1 MAKIEIG
8 TIAENGVFKD
18 VDKLIELFT
27 KAENG
32 KPLKVKDYNLLTIIG
47 IEKLLTYD
55 DINRIISTV
64 ASLEEDTVA
73 NRDFIQSTK
82 VVENLQITLIQP
94 KSDGTKEL
102 LDMRWDY
109 KGEKHNSAKEALD
122 ASVSK
127 IKSYVNTLYEE
138 VQDESLK
145 EVKEIFIN
153 VNNALITEYN
163 KIKDRNEYIIEDL
176 NEVKDNKAN
185 QDAML
190 TQLEFHN
197 KEQDFLIQA
206 VIDEN
211 KKNHARVTETNVIDH
226 SLMNDKVKTNKGQL
240 DIHNITGN
248 TLKNI
253 SRTEKDIN
261 VLYNIDNF
269 KDANEFNC
277 NNEEE
282 ILVGLK
288 EIEGRT
294 LFNYNNEK
302 DIIPRIKFQDILGN
316 TEELK
321 NSDPGYMQ
329 IETIAG
335 NTMTNIATIKDDTT
349 ITHQFDDLKGNH
361 DELKGLQEGT
371 VFIDKITG
379 NTMTNISKSKNEFSV
394 THSFDHIVD
403 GVKLPLVASKDNSHL
418 RIGIVEGK
426 TLENVITEEPRH
438 MILNNR
444 EIKETFEDTIT
455 IPDTVEG
462 GELDLIIEGHTA
474 INLSKIKDMIPVTYK
489 YDDIIGNEG
498 VLNSVPGVLEI
509 DTIKGNTL
517 INKIISE
524 YLEEVDINNTIH
536 LEAHAMYQISFNID
550 KDCNDYTISVGK
562 QTFNHPLTAGK
573 NEFTLY
579 MKDENWDGVFSFEC
593 EDNVVLDNLK
603 IYKGGQETLILN
615 DKIDIKEQQNA
626 SIPDTVDLGRID
638 IELLGNTILNLSRIK
653 EETIVIDN
661 EVAYIEG
668 NIGEV
673 NTESECI
680 EVESIQGLTY
690 RNLIDEHVNI
700 GIFGSSSYS
709 CSLNRDIEFNSEHTV
724 FCTATK
730 DFNLRIDDTIYEG
743 VNNGSVIE
751 TPATIVNYTMYISPI
766 DTDNLFIDELML
778 LEGRVEILPD
788 GDFIGVMSTFES
800 EVIEEDGE
808 IMYQVEIETSS
819 EGESLGTEMFLLNE
833 PLRSV
838 FDYNDKIIYDDKLQ
852 ELVVNRVVDQIEGSV
867 LDRNVLYSSQVGL
880 HIDFT
885 KKYINDVLVDSIE
898 FTRLGDG
905 VGRVPGRDFNHIMPW
920 AGMRKVAIDTLTG
933 KKTYYNEEG
942 YAEDGSVG
950 SIFTEVPKFYYY
962 VEIEESEN
970 YYNNIIGN
978 ITSRN
983 LIDWKLSYASGK
995 LESTASNYHKST
1007 SYYEY
1012 NKIKPIQLEYD
1023 TDKFKAEIIFFNMSS
1038 SSSYSNYDSAPD
1050 IGKFRVCFQKT
1061 DETKFTAEDI
1071 QYLIETSKVNEFRGK
1086 HINMGKWWVSNT
1098 LETGYT
1104 VHPAFIR
1111 NGEEVDYI
1119 YVASYESSAY
1129 SVSNQTFIT
1138 EDDTIN
1144 TNEDYLVSRRNALPM
1159 TGFGKNMTM
1168 LNNRLCANRANA
1180 HLFDFTTLSALQ
1192 LLFLIEYAS
1201 FDSQTTIGNGI
1212 VDLPESLSV
1221 SSSVRT
1227 GRTTSLID
1235 KTGQDYAVA
1244 YRGIENLWGNTWTMI
1259 DGANLYNDAMTT
1271 IYWSNDEL
1279 DLSITEGYNMINASS
1294 PNSKGSIRRF
1304 GYDENYPFAFIP
1316 SELTEENYINENYEQ
1331 KENSGWRIFLSG
1343 GCWSSGLNAGLFSSK
1358 QDYGTSYTNL
1368 TISSRLLYY

>member
-8 TIAENGVFKD
+8 TISENGVFKD
-18 VDKLIELFT
+18 IDKLIELFT

-64 ASLEEDTVA
+64 ALLEEDTVA

-109 KGEKHNSAKEALD
+109 KGEKHSSAKEALD

-145 EVKEIFIN
+145 EVKEIIIN
-153 VNNALITEYN
+153 VNRALITEYN
-163 KIKDRNEYIIEDL
+163 TIKDRNEYIIEDL
-176 NEVKDNKAN
+176 NEVKDDKAN
-185 QDAML
+185 QDNIL

-211 KKNHARVTETNVIDH
+211 KKNHARVTETNVIDY
-226 SLMNDKVKTNKGQL
+226 SLINDKIKTNKGQL

-248 TLKNI
+248 TLKNLSKI
-253 SRTEKDIN
+253 DTAEITYSIN
-261 VLYNIDNF
+261 NFENSNNYNCKNDTSIVV
-269 KDANEFNC
+269 EM
-277 NNEEE
+277 
-282 ILVGLK
+282 K
-288 EIEGRT
+288 ELLGRT
-294 LFNYNNEK
+294 LFNYNKDK
-302 DIIPRIKFQDILGN
+302 DIIPKSKYNDIIGN
-316 TEELK
+316 TEELR
-321 NSDPGYMQ
+321 NNEPGYMQ
-329 IETIAG
+329 LESIEG
-335 NTMTNIATIKDDTT
+335 NTMTNVATIKEDT
-349 ITHQFDDLKGNH
+349 IISHQFDDFIGNC
-361 DELKGLQEGT
+361 DEPKDIDYGT
-371 VFIDKITG
+371 IVIDKIIG
-379 NTMTNISKSKNEFSV
+379 NTMTNISTSKEEFQV
-394 THSFDHIVD
+394 THSFNNIVD
-403 GVKLPLVASKDNSHL
+403 GVELDLVNAEDDSHM

-426 TLENVITEEPRH
+426 TLDNLALEKPRH
-438 MILNNR
+438 MILNE
-444 EIKETFEDTIT
+444 EIKETFEDSI
-455 IPDTVEG
+455 IIQNTVKG
-462 GELDLIIEGHTA
+462 GELDLIIEGHTS
-474 INLSKIKDMIPVTYK
+474 INMSKTKEMTPVTFK
-489 YDDIIGNEG
+489 YDDIIGNESS
-498 VLNSVPGVLEI
+498 LNNVSGIIEI

-517 INKIISE
+517 INKVIANP
-524 YLEEVDINNTIH
+524 LLEVDTSGTIH
-536 LEAHAMYQISFNID
+536 LEAHAMYQISFDINKNCD
-550 KDCNDYTISVGK
+550 SYTIAIGG
-562 QTFNHPLTAGK
+562 QIFNHPLVAGK

-579 MKDENWDGVFSFEC
+579 MKDEDFDGPFVFES
-593 EDNVVLDNLK
+593 NNNAIISNLE
-603 IYKGGQETLILN
+603 IHKGGQETLILN
-615 DKIDIKEQQNA
+615 DKIDISNVQKTTIEG
-626 SIPDTVDLGRID
+626 TVDLGRID
-638 IELLGNTILNLSRIK
+638 VEIEGNTMINLSSMK
-653 EETIVIDN
+653 DETIVIDVEGN
-661 EVAYIEG
+661 SFEGNSGEIISISDYIE
-668 NIGEV
+668 I
-673 NTESECI
+673 ES
-680 EVESIQGLTY
+680 VKGMTY
-690 RNLIDEHVNI
+690 RNLLNELVSVSDTYTFKLLQDVASASEYTICCNTDKSFTVAIDETE
-700 GIFGSSSYS
+700 Y
-709 CSLNRDIEFNSEHTV
+709 TV
-724 FCTATK
+724 S
-730 DFNLRIDDTIYEG
+730 
-743 VNNGSVIE
+743 NGSVIT
-751 TPATIVNYTMYISPI
+751 TPNEIKNYTFVVSNVTERI
-766 DTDNLFIDELML
+766 DNLML
-778 LEGRVEILPD
+778 LEGQFDTLPSISFLGIMSSFESEIEDDMYKVEILT
-788 GDFIGVMSTFES
+788 SA
-800 EVIEEDGE
+800 EDGE
-808 IMYQVEIETSS
+808 ELDS
-819 EGESLGTEMFLLNE
+819 EVYLLNE

-838 FDYNDKIIYDDKLQ
+838 FEYSDELIYDNKSQ
-852 ELVVNRVVDQIEGSV
+852 EVIVNRAVSQIEGSV
-867 LDRNVLYSSQVGL
+867 IDRNVLCSSQAGVR
-880 HIDFT
+880 IDFT
-885 KKYINDVLVDSIE
+885 
-898 FTRLGDG
+898 GDEIQYERIG
-905 VGRVPGRDFNHIMPW
+905 DAVGRVPGRDFNHMMPW

-933 KKTYYNEEG
+933 KKTYYNEED
-942 YAEDGSVG
+942 YVEDGSVG
-950 SIFTEVPKFYYY
+950 SIFTEIPKFYYH
-962 VEIEESEN
+962 VEIEDSEN

-978 ITSRN
+978 ITNRN

-1007 SYYEY
+1007 NYYEY

-1023 TDKFKAEIIFFNMSS
+1023 TNKFKAEIIFFNMSS
-1038 SSSYSNYDSAPD
+1038 SLSYSDYDSAPD

-1061 DETKFTAEDI
+1061 DGTKFTAEDI

-1227 GRTTSLID
+1227 GRTTSFID
-1235 KTGQDYAVA
+1235 KTGQDYAIA

-1294 PNSKGSIRRF
+1294 PNNKGSIRRF
-1304 GYDENYPFAFIP
+1304 GYDKNYPFAFIP